1 MAVRTRKPT
10 SPGQRGTILTD
21 YSSLHTGRPVRS
33 LVHAWKRSVGRS
45 RGRITTRHKGGG
57 EKKLYRVIDFR
68 QDKFDI
74 PATVVRLEYDPFR
87 SAFIALLQYKDGEKR
102 YIVAYE
108 GAKEGTMIVS
118 SQKKLPLKEGNRM
131 PLGFITIGTFV
142 HNIELAPGRGGEMA
156 RSAGSYAK
164 VLAQEGK
171 YTHLVMPS
179 SEVRMILCDNLATV
193 GVVSNGSHREQVFG
207 KAGRMRHRGIRPTVR
222 GSAMNPVDHPHGGGE
237 GRQPL
242 GMNPKTRWGKPA
254 RGVKTRKRTK
264 MSSKFILQRRKK
276 NK

>member
-1 MAVRTRKPT
+1 MAVRKRKPT
-10 SPGQRGTILTD
+10 TPGQRGMILTD
-21 YSSLHTGRPVRS
+21 YSSLHSGKPERS
-33 LVHAWKRSVGRS
+33 LVHAWNRSVGRS
-45 RGRITTRHKGGG
+45 KGRITMRHKGGG
-57 EKKLYRVIDFR
+57 EKKLYRMVDFR

-74 PATVVRLEYDPFR
+74 PGTIIRLEYDPFR
-87 SAFIALLQYKDGEKR
+87 SAFIALVHYKDGEKR
-102 YIVAYE
+102 YILATE
-108 GAKEGTMIVS
+108 SMKEGDTIVS
-118 SQKKLPLKEGNRM
+118 SQKRIPLKEGNRM
-131 PLGFITIGTFV
+131 PLRHITIGTFV
-142 HNIELAPGRGGEMA
+142 HNIELAQGRGGEMA

-179 SEVRMILCDNLATV
+179 SEVRMILHDNFATV
-193 GVVSNGSHREQVFG
+193 GAVSNGSHREQVLG
-207 KAGRMRHRGIRPTVR
+207 KAGRTRHRGIRPTVR